1 VGTQRRL
8 ILLTGF
14 SGAGIRAAVNC
25 LSDLGIHCI
34 DHLPLSMVKPLLLE
48 MKTAPFIE
56 KDVALGLHL
65 YEPEEI
71 KRLLSLLQELETQ
84 LDVDLVFLTAE
95 VETLLSRFEA
105 NRRRHPFAA
114 ANPNLTDAIQA
125 EIDFLQPIKRIA
137 KLVIET
143 TNISPSELGRI
154 LEQRYFSTSLQRTLF
169 VSIKSFGFKHGM
181 LKPADMIF
189 DVRFL
194 RNPFFTL
201 QLRNQSGLD
210 PGVRDFV
217 LSDPK
222 SIHFLQELDR
232 LHTWLLPQYYE
243 EGKHFLRIGIGC
255 TGGQHRSVCIA
266 EELGLRLRDK
276 NLPYIRIDVSH
287 RDRISG

>member
-1 VGTQRRL
+1 METKRRL
-8 ILLTGF
+8 ILLTGL
-14 SGAGIRAAVNC
+14 SGAGIRAATNC
-25 LSDLGIHCI
+25 LSDLGVHCI
-34 DHLPLSMVKPLLLE
+34 DHLPLSMVKPLLA
-48 MKTAPFIE
+48 MKSTPFMD
-56 KDVALGLHL
+56 KDIALGLHL
-65 YEPEEI
+65 YEREEI
-71 KRLLSLLQELETQ
+71 SSLLALIRELEPQ
-84 LDVDLVFLTAE
+84 LEVDLVFLTAE

-105 NRRRHPFAA
+105 NRRRHPFSDS
-114 ANPNLTDAIQA
+114 NPNLTDSIQA
-125 EIDFLQPIKRIA
+125 ESEFLQPIQRVA

-154 LEQRYFSTSLQRTLF
+154 LEKRYFSASLQRTLF

-181 LKPADMIF
+181 LKPADMLF

-201 QLRNQSGLD
+201 NLRNQSGLD

-217 LSDPK
+217 LTDPK
-222 SIHFLQELDR
+222 ALHFLEELER

-266 EELGLRLRDK
+266 EELGFRLREK
-276 NLPYIRIDVSH
+276 NLPHVHIDVSH
-287 RDRISG
+287 RDRIS